1 MGGGNAQKSATARA
15 RNDAKKGTDNKGG
28 GAAGIEK
35 RNGGGTNI
43 ICSQC
48 KQAFMST
55 QRKMAEQHQE
65 SKHPKMD
72 FKTCFPDV
80 A

>member
-15 RNDAKKGTDNKGG
+15 RNDANKKKEGG
-28 GAAGIEK
+28 GGKDGIEK
-35 RNGGGTNI
+35 RNGGGVNI

-65 SKHPKMD
+65 SKHPKID

>member
-15 RNDAKKGTDNKGG
+15 RNDAKKDKSGG
-28 GAAGIEK
+28 DGKAGIEK
-35 RNGGGTNI
+35 RTGGGQNI
-43 ICSQC
+43 ICAQC
-48 KQAFMST
+48 KQAFMGT
-55 QRKMAEQHQE
+55 QRKMAEQHAE

-72 FKTCFPDV
+72 FKTCFPDC